1 MMVLPV
7 LPNHMMKLATRRI
20 VPGSARVKVTLGKY
34 SDDAMRADLLHC
46 EGMRLS
52 YF

>member
-20 VPGSARVKVTLGKY
+20 VPGSSRVKGTRGKY
-34 SDDAMRADLLHC
+34 SDDAMRADHSRDGALL
-46 EGMRLS
+46 LLV
-52 YF
+52 